1 MNNHTNNPAGR
12 LFLIL
17 QKAQKIDDQKKV
29 KEAWADIF
37 DLDPKNTAEILR
49 KLGEVNKLPA
59 VIRNNVNN
67 LDGVNR
73 QLHLKKLG
81 VVERALSNINFNS
94 RWQGIKKLLDEAT
107 VLSIEHCS
115 DMLSQYS
122 NEKVLEEDDLEVL
135 RKKVQ
140 EFKNELSGF
149 EIDHQLSSLIYEKIN
164 DIERAIFDYEL
175 KGTASI
181 KKEVESAFGSCFIE
195 INVFQKDKKISGM
208 FFRFL
213 TRIST
218 ILHLSENAPALK
230 DYMIKM
236 LGN

>member
-17 QKAQKIDDQKKV
+17 QKAQKIDDRKKV
-29 KEAWADIF
+29 KEAWAEIF

-59 VIRNNVNN
+59 TIREDVTSQEDENH
-67 LDGVNR
+67 

-94 RWQGIKKLLDEAT
+94 SWQGIKKQLDEAT
-107 VLSIEHCS
+107 ILSIEHCS
-115 DMLSQYS
+115 DMLSKYS

-135 RKKVQ
+135 RNKVQ
-140 EFKNELSGF
+140 EFKNDLSGY
-149 EIDHQLSSLIYEKIN
+149 EIDHQLSSLIFDKVN

-181 KKEVESAFGSCFIE
+181 QKEVESAFGSYFMQIE
-195 INVFQKDKKISGM
+195 VMQKDEKVAVKFFEFLSHISA
-208 FFRFL
+208 L
-213 TRIST
+213 I
-218 ILHLSENAPALK
+218 HVSEYAPALVEHVVK
-230 DYMIKM
+230 L